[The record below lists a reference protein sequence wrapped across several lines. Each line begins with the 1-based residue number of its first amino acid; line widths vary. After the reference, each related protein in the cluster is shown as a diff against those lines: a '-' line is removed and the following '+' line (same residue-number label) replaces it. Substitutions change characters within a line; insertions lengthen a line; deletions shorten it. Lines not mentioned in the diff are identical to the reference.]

1 MEQPLLSTEYVN
13 VGGECVSSGY
23 TVQNYGELVSPQEL
37 EFPGADYVIP
47 PEQRPFYLA
56 HLPESTVGT
65 QLQRAKQILQQT
77 LEEGEARK

>member
-1 MEQPLLSTEYVN
+1 MLQLKEKYQHILVMKYYDEMSNKEIAEQL
-13 VGGECVSSGY
+13 
-23 TVQNYGELVSPQEL
+23 
-37 EFPGADYVIP
+37 
-47 PEQRPFYLA
+47 